1 MYRPTDHNRPRAGI
15 AMLIVPL
22 AVLVIMAIFAWP
34 AARTE
39 PRDLPLGLVGP
50 EQAIAGMEPALTG
63 HGFDITTWNDE
74 AAARDA
80 ISDREIYGALVISP
94 DGTRVLTASAASPA
108 VAQLL
113 QAATAQLAAQNG
125 QPLPIVEDVVPA
137 SAGDPRGAV
146 LSASML
152 PLVLAG
158 IAGAGVLSRLTRPG
172 WAQAGYVLG
181 VSVLN
186 GAVAAWIT
194 HSWLDALDGSWW
206 AIAGVFSLMQLAII
220 ATGVGSFA
228 LWGVPGLVIAT
239 ATIML
244 FGNPWS
250 GVMSAPEL
258 MPTWPA
264 AIGQLLP
271 PGATGT
277 LLRSTAFFDGAA
289 SGGATSVLLAWIALG
304 LGALAWAAMRHRHPV
319 PAGQLAM
326 R

>member
-1 MYRPTDHNRPRAGI
+1 MLFIVQRARPLEDRAHQFVDGR
-15 AMLIVPL
+15 ALL
-22 AVLVIMAIFAWP
+22 
-34 AARTE
+34 
-39 PRDLPLGLVGP
+39 LGG
-50 EQAIAGMEPALTG
+50 EIG
-63 HGFDITTWNDE
+63 
-74 AAARDA
+74 
-80 ISDREIYGALVISP
+80 DREIYGAIIIGP

-113 QAATAQLAAQNG
+113 QGATTQLALENG
-125 QPLPIVEDVVPA
+125 QPLPVIEDVVPSPA
-137 SAGDPRGAV
+137 DDPRGSV

-158 IAGAGVLSRLTRPG
+158 IAGAVALSRLTNPG

-181 VSVLN
+181 IAVLN

-206 AIAGVFSLMQLAII
+206 AIAGVFALMQLAII
-220 ATGVGSFA
+220 AAGVGAHA
-228 LWGVPGLVIAT
+228 LWGVTGLVIAS
-239 ATIML
+239 ATMML

-289 SGGATSVLLAWIALG
+289 SGGAIGVLLLWITLR
-304 LGALAWAAMRHRHPV
+304 LGAVAWAAMRQRTPV